1 MSKLKLLNVSVLA
14 LAISAPAAITHAQLD
29 EIFVTAQKREQGLQD
44 VPISISAV
52 TGDILEDRSIDS
64 LEDMSSSVPNLTIA
78 DGQIDTTISVRG
90 VQTGANKGFE
100 QSVGMYFDGISYGR
114 SQLIRTPLV
123 DLERVEVLRG
133 PQPTLF
139 GKNAIAGA
147 VSVVSAAPTDTPE
160 AKISASYEIEH
171 EEVQLLGVVSGPIT
185 ENTTGRLV
193 ASYRESD
200 GYILNTTLN
209 RKEPQRDELYLRG
222 KIRWDDGG
230 PIQLNFKGEYATFD
244 KRGYNMENNNALGTY
259 TASPFFNGAIDGPGG
274 IEAVDVTEDY
284 RRQSSETNSLNK
296 MYNGVFD
303 ANIDIGDHVL
313 TLISGYVEYATTE
326 LLDVDYTELDILDG
340 TNQTEDYSQFSQEI
354 RLTSPGG
361 EKIDYIAGLFFQNG
375 SLEVTDEVKLGTFLN
390 FAGLG
395 GLVGTFTDRQYEQS
409 SNLYSAFAQADFNL
423 ADNIT
428 ITAGARY
435 SHEEKKGSRALTIE
449 ADQGVASINI
459 PNPVAGT
466 PDPRAPLNNLA
477 EFLWSTVLNIAPHQV
492 SGEFGEDTFDPLLRI
507 QYDANDNIGLYASFT
522 GGSKAGGFDIRSN
535 SVPGSPLVP
544 GRAVGTFKFDGERAE
559 NYEVG
564 AKMKWDNAQFNITAF
579 RTDYSDLQTNIFDG
593 VLSFLVQNAAG
604 AKSQGIE
611 ADGRFLV
618 SDSVELYGSGAY
630 LDYKFTD
637 FAQSQCYFMETPTSV
652 VGGVPFCDRS
662 GARVRF
668 APEFSGNFG
677 LDFENEISNGL
688 VLDANINVDVSSS
701 YFVATDNAPAQVQDS
716 YAKLGGQIGV
726 SGGDG
731 AWRLSVIGDNLTDER
746 IKVGGG
752 TLPLAGTLTGG
763 TGTGYDSLYARPRS
777 IMFKADYNFQ

>member
-1 MSKLKLLNVSVLA
+1 MTAQKLIGASALA
-14 LAISAPAAITHAQLD
+14 LAVSLTSGTAYAQLD
-29 EIFVTAQKREQGLQD
+29 EIIVTSQKREQGLQE

-52 TGDILEDRSIDS
+52 DGQLLEDRSIDS

-147 VSVVSAAPTDTPE
+147 VNVVSAAPTKE
-160 AKISASYEIEH
+160 FEGKFSASYEIEH
-171 EEVQLLGVVSGPIT
+171 DEKQVLGVMSGSLS
-185 ENTTGRLV
+185 ENLTARGV
-193 ASYRESD
+193 VSYRESD
-200 GYILNTTLN
+200 GYITNTTLN
-209 RKEPQRDELYLRG
+209 RKEPQRDEVYLRG
-222 KIRWDDGG
+222 KLRWDDGG
-230 PIQLNFKGEYATFD
+230 PVQLNFKAEYASFD
-244 KRGYNMENNNALGTY
+244 KLGYNMENNNALGTY

-274 IEAVDVTEDY
+274 IGAVDVTEDY
-284 RRQSSETNSLNK
+284 RRQSSETNSQNE

-313 TLISGYVEYATTE
+313 TLVSGYVEYATTE

-340 TNQTEDYSQFSQEI
+340 TNQTEDYRQFSQEVRI
-354 RLTSPGG
+354 TSPGG
-361 EKIDYIAGLFFQNG
+361 ENIDYIAGLFFQTG
-375 SLEVTDEVKLGTFLN
+375 DLEVTDQVKLGTFLN

-395 GLVGTFTDRQYEQS
+395 GLVGTFTDRDYEQS
-409 SNLYSAFAQADFNL
+409 SNLYSAFAQADFNFIE
-423 ADNIT
+423 NVT
-428 ITAGARY
+428 ITAGARF
-435 SHEEKKGSRALTIE
+435 SHEDKRGSRALIVS
-449 ADQGVASINI
+449 ADPGIASINV

-466 PDPRAPLNNLA
+466 ADPRAPLGNLA

-492 SGEFGEDTFDPLLRI
+492 AGEFGEDTFDPLLRI
-507 QYDANDNIGLYASFT
+507 QYNASENIGLYASYT

-564 AKMKWDNAQFNITAF
+564 AKMKWDRAQFNVSAF
-579 RTDYSDLQTNIFDG
+579 RTDYTDLQTNIFDG

-618 SDSVELYGSGAY
+618 NDNIELYGSGAY

-637 FAQSQCYFMETPTSV
+637 FQQSQCFFQETPTSV
-652 VGGVPFCDRS
+652 VGGVSFCDRS

-668 APEFSGNFG
+668 APEFTGNFG
-677 LDFENEISNGL
+677 VDFDTNISETL
-688 VLDANINVDVSSS
+688 VLDANLNVDYSSK
-701 YFVATDNAPAQVQDS
+701 YFVATDNAPSQVQDS
-716 YAKLGGQIGV
+716 YAKLGGQVGI

-731 AWRLSVIGDNLTDER
+731 TWRVSVIGDNLTNKR
-746 IKVGGG
+746 IKTGGG
-752 TLPLAGTLTGG
+752 TLPLSGTLTGG
-763 TGTGYDSLYARPRS
+763 TGTGYDSLYARPRN
-777 IMFKADYNFQ
+777 ITFKLDYNF